1 MKGVEKEFNPY
12 TDLSPQ
18 EYVGLMDAVNRNNIT
33 DLKCDLADF
42 PANYS
47 SMCFTVTGS
56 DGKLERHPQS
66 RTELVIF
73 CAHTYSPSQLLH
85 KFLDWYEKTHSKPTG
100 QLYMVDFNR
109 GMPEIKNI
117 GGSIPLSYAWGRATA
132 VYPDRT
138 LTATLVIGNQELL
151 NKAKRQVLT
160 EAIAEDKQG
169 KLIRE
174 KMRDQLGEYRR
185 NLERGVF
192 HKHETFSL
200 EPPLQLYDENPH
212 SYTVGFKTSGLRA
225 VQRELDLLTL
235 LAIQNDSL
243 SLSAAIQFPTGTLG
257 RIDEL
262 KKRDIIPKQLPID
275 DSYSW
280 FLQKYHPVQ
289 EEHRI
294 KRTGVAVPFPKE
306 QFLHHRQVVL
316 KFLELSKGKPL

>member
-1 MKGVEKEFNPY
+1 
-12 TDLSPQ
+12 
-18 EYVGLMDAVNRNNIT
+18 
-33 DLKCDLADF
+33 
-42 PANYS
+42 
-47 SMCFTVTGS
+47 
-56 DGKLERHPQS
+56 
-66 RTELVIF
+66 
-73 CAHTYSPSQLLH
+73 
-85 KFLDWYEKTHSKPTG
+85 
-100 QLYMVDFNR
+100 
-109 GMPEIKNI
+109 
-117 GGSIPLSYAWGRATA
+117 
-132 VYPDRT
+132 
-138 LTATLVIGNQELL
+138 
-151 NKAKRQVLT
+151 
-160 EAIAEDKQG
+160 
-169 KLIRE
+169 
-174 KMRDQLGEYRR
+174 MRDQLGEYRR

-235 LAIQNDSL
+235 LAIKNGSL

-306 QFLHHRQVVL
+306 QFLHHKQVVL